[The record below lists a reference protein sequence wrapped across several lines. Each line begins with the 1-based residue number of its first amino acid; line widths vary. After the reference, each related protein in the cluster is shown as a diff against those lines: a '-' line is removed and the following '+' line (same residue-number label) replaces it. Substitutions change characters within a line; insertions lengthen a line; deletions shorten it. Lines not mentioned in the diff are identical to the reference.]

1 MKKYLMVR
9 SPESLINDNKIGYGW
24 KQINFASHDNINSL
38 IKEIIDKNGSIGRMT
53 NQVKNYF
60 NLREDDI
67 VIVPLG
73 KSIAIAKVIGKKLF
87 EPLFTRGHGAN
98 QVRVEFFRK
107 GNKIIRI
114 PRSALK
120 QNLES
125 RLKLRTTIGDLS
137 RFSKEIEHLIEN
149 LNNYGDFEINNSFQ
163 EKVDFYEQEFKKDL
177 LNAICKGNTRLK
189 AGGRGLEEFVKELLE
204 IEGYS
209 QVDILDKKNGEGI
222 ADVDIQATSENN
234 PFLKDILI
242 QVKHHNGETSKH
254 AINQLIAYEAEATSN
269 AYKWVIT
276 TGHISDESKLHAE
289 ENQINIMEGEQFV
302 DWIYT
307 NLNKLSRKT
316 KANLGIVDVP
326 KLSWA

>member
-1 MKKYLMVR
+1 MVR
-9 SPESLINDNKIGYGW
+9 SPESLIKENKIGYGW
-24 KQINFASHDNINSL
+24 KQINFSTHNNVNSL
-38 IKEIIDKNGSIGRMT
+38 IKDIIEKNGSIGRMT

-60 NLREDDI
+60 NLKQDDI

-73 KSIAIAKVIGKKLF
+73 KSIAIAKVLGEKFF
-87 EPLFTRGHGAN
+87 EPSFTGGHGAN
-98 QVRVEFFRK
+98 QIKVEFFRK
-107 GNKIIRI
+107 DNKIIRI
-114 PRSALK
+114 PRSTLK

-137 RFSKEIEHLIEN
+137 RFYEEIEHLIQN
-149 LNNYGDFEINNSFQ
+149 LNNYGNFEINNSFQ
-163 EKVDFYEQEFKKDL
+163 EKAGFYEQEFKKEL

-189 AGGRGLEEFVKELLE
+189 AGGRGLEELVKELLK

-234 PFLKDILI
+234 PFLKDII
-242 QVKHHNGETSKH
+242 VQVKHHNGETSNH

-276 TGHISDESKLHAE
+276 TGHISDESKLYAE

-307 NLNKLSRKT
+307 NLDKLKRTT
-316 KANLGIVDVP
+316 KESLGIVDVP
-326 KLSWA
+326 KLSWS

>member
-73 KSIAIAKVIGKKLF
+73 KSIAIAKVIGEKLF

-307 NLNKLSRKT
+307 NLNKLSRET

>member
-9 SPESLINDNKIGYGW
+9 SPESLIKENKIGYGW
-24 KQINFASHDNINSL
+24 KQINFSTHNNVNSL
-38 IKEIIDKNGSIGRMT
+38 IKDIIEKNGSIGRMT

-60 NLREDDI
+60 NLKQDDI

-73 KSIAIAKVIGKKLF
+73 KSIAIAKVLGEKFF
-87 EPLFTRGHGAN
+87 EPSFTGGHGAN
-98 QVRVEFFRK
+98 QIKVEFFRK
-107 GNKIIRI
+107 DNKIIRI
-114 PRSALK
+114 PRSTLK

-137 RFSKEIEHLIEN
+137 RFYEEIEHLIQN
-149 LNNYGDFEINNSFQ
+149 LNNYGNFEINNSFQ
-163 EKVDFYEQEFKKDL
+163 EKAGFYEQEFKKEL

-189 AGGRGLEEFVKELLE
+189 AGGRGLEELVKELLK

-234 PFLKDILI
+234 PFLKDII
-242 QVKHHNGETSKH
+242 VQVKHHNGETSNH

-276 TGHISDESKLHAE
+276 TGHISDESKLYAE

-307 NLNKLSRKT
+307 NLDKLKRTT
-316 KANLGIVDVP
+316 KESLGIVDVP
-326 KLSWA
+326 KLSWS

>member
-302 DWIYT
+302 HWIYT

>member
-1 MKKYLMVR
+1 MVR

-73 KSIAIAKVIGKKLF
+73 KSIAIAKVIGEKLF

-163 EKVDFYEQEFKKDL
+163 EKVDFYEQEF
-177 LNAICKGNTRLK
+177 
-189 AGGRGLEEFVKELLE
+189 
-204 IEGYS
+204 
-209 QVDILDKKNGEGI
+209 
-222 ADVDIQATSENN
+222 
-234 PFLKDILI
+234 
-242 QVKHHNGETSKH
+242 
-254 AINQLIAYEAEATSN
+254 
-269 AYKWVIT
+269 
-276 TGHISDESKLHAE
+276 
-289 ENQINIMEGEQFV
+289 
-302 DWIYT
+302 
-307 NLNKLSRKT
+307 
-316 KANLGIVDVP
+316 
-326 KLSWA
+326 

>member
-1 MKKYLMVR
+1 MVR

-73 KSIAIAKVIGKKLF
+73 KSIAIAKVIGEKLF
-87 EPLFTRGHGAN
+87 EPLFTTGHGAN

-307 NLNKLSRKT
+307 NLNKLSRET

>member
-1 MKKYLMVR
+1 MVR

-307 NLNKLSRKT
+307 NLNKLSRET

>member
-1 MKKYLMVR
+1 MVR
-9 SPESLINDNKIGYGW
+9 SPESLIKENKIGYGW
-24 KQINFASHDNINSL
+24 KQINFSTHNNVNSL
-38 IKEIIDKNGSIGRMT
+38 IKDIIEKNGSIGRMT

-60 NLREDDI
+60 NLKQDDI

-73 KSIAIAKVIGKKLF
+73 KSIAIAKVLGEKFF
-87 EPLFTRGHGAN
+87 EPSFTGGHGAN
-98 QVRVEFFRK
+98 QIKVEFFRK
-107 GNKIIRI
+107 DNKIIRI
-114 PRSALK
+114 PRSTLK
-120 QNLES
+120 QNLER

-137 RFSKEIEHLIEN
+137 RFYEEIEHLIQN
-149 LNNYGDFEINNSFQ
+149 LNNYGNFEINNSFQ
-163 EKVDFYEQEFKKDL
+163 EKAGFYEQEFKKEL

-189 AGGRGLEEFVKELLE
+189 AGGRGLEELVKELLK

-234 PFLKDILI
+234 PFLKDII
-242 QVKHHNGETSKH
+242 VQVKHHNGETSNH

-276 TGHISDESKLHAE
+276 TGHISDESKLYAE

-307 NLNKLSRKT
+307 NLDKLKRTT
-316 KANLGIVDVP
+316 KESLGIVDVP
-326 KLSWA
+326 KLSWS

>member
-1 MKKYLMVR
+1 MVR

-302 DWIYT
+302 HWIYT

>member
-1 MKKYLMVR
+1 MVR

-125 RLKLRTTIGDLS
+125 KLKLRTTIGDLS

-307 NLNKLSRKT
+307 NLNKLSRET

>member
-1 MKKYLMVR
+1 MVR
-9 SPESLINDNKIGYGW
+9 SPESLIKENKIGYGW
-24 KQINFASHDNINSL
+24 KQINFANHVNADSL
-38 IKEIIDKNGSIGRMT
+38 IKEIIQKNGSIGRMT

-60 NLREDDI
+60 NLKQDDI

-73 KSIAIAKVIGKKLF
+73 KRIAIATVVGEKF
-87 EPLFTRGHGAN
+87 FDPLFTGGHGAN
-98 QVRVEFFRK
+98 QISVEFFK
-107 GNKIIRI
+107 KDNKVILI
-114 PRSALK
+114 PRAALK

-137 RFSKEIEHLIEN
+137 RFSDEIEHLIQN
-149 LNNYGDFEINNSFQ
+149 LNNYGHFEVNNSFQ
-163 EKVDFYEQEFKKDL
+163 VKADFYEQEFKKEL
-177 LNAICKGNTRLK
+177 LEAICKGHTRLK
-189 AGGRGLEEFVKELLE
+189 AGGRGLEELVKELLE

-234 PFLKDILI
+234 PFLKDIII
-242 QVKHHNGETSKH
+242 QIKHHNGETSKH
-254 AINQLIAYEAEATSN
+254 AINQLITYETEATSN

-276 TGHISDESKLHAE
+276 TGHISDESKLYAE

-307 NLNKLSRKT
+307 NLDKLKRTT
-316 KANLGIVDVP
+316 KESLGIVDVP
-326 KLSWA
+326 KLSWS

>member
-1 MKKYLMVR
+1 MVR

>member
-1 MKKYLMVR
+1 MVR
-9 SPESLINDNKIGYGW
+9 CPESLIKDNKIGYGW

-38 IKEIIDKNGSIGRMT
+38 IKEIIDKNGSVGRMT

-60 NLREDDI
+60 NLRKDDI

-73 KSIAIAKVIGKKLF
+73 RSIAIAKVIGEKLF
-87 EPLFTRGHGAN
+87 EPSFTGGHGAN

-107 GNKIIRI
+107 DNKIIRI

-137 RFSKEIEHLIEN
+137 RFSEEIEHLIQN
-149 LNNYGDFEINNSFQ
+149 MNNYGSFEINNSFL
-163 EKVDFYEQEFKKDL
+163 EKADFYEQEFKKDL

-189 AGGRGLEEFVKELLE
+189 AGGRGLEDFVKELLE

-242 QVKHHNGETSKH
+242 QVKHHNGETGKH
-254 AINQLIAYEAEATSN
+254 AINQLIAYEAEAISN

-307 NLNKLSRKT
+307 NLNKLSRET
-316 KANLGIVDVP
+316 KANLGIVEVP
-326 KLSWA
+326 KLSWS

>member
-1 MKKYLMVR
+1 MVR
-9 SPESLINDNKIGYGW
+9 SPESLIKDNKIGYGW

-60 NLREDDI
+60 NLRKDDI

-73 KSIAIAKVIGKKLF
+73 KSIAIAKVIGEKFF
-87 EPLFTRGHGAN
+87 EPSFTEGHGAN

-107 GNKIIRI
+107 ENKIIRI

-137 RFSKEIEHLIEN
+137 RFSEEIEHLIQN
-149 LNNYGDFEINNSFQ
+149 LNNYGSFEINNSFL
-163 EKVDFYEQEFKKDL
+163 EKADFYEQEFKKDL

-307 NLNKLSRKT
+307 NLNKLSRET

-326 KLSWA
+326 KLSWS

>member
-73 KSIAIAKVIGKKLF
+73 KSIAIAKVIGEKLF
-87 EPLFTRGHGAN
+87 EPLFTTGHGAN

-307 NLNKLSRKT
+307 NLNKLSRET

>member
-9 SPESLINDNKIGYGW
+9 SPEALINDNKIGYGW
-24 KQINFASHDNINSL
+24 KKINFASHDNINSL
-38 IKEIIDKNGSIGRMT
+38 IKEIIDTNGSIGRMT

-60 NLREDDI
+60 NLKKDDI

-73 KSIAIAKVIGKKLF
+73 KSIAIAKVLGEKLF
-87 EPLFTRGHGAN
+87 EPSFTGGHGAN
-98 QVRVEFFRK
+98 QIRVEFFRK
-107 GNKIIRI
+107 ENKIIRI
-114 PRSALK
+114 SRSTLK

-137 RFSKEIEHLIEN
+137 RFSEEIEHLIQN
-149 LNNYGDFEINNSFQ
+149 LNSYGNFEVDNSYQ
-163 EKVDFYEQEFKKDL
+163 EKSNFYEKEFKNDL
-177 LNAICKGNTRLK
+177 LNALCKGNTRLK
-189 AGGRGLEEFVKELLE
+189 AGGRGLEELVRELLK

-222 ADVDIQATSENN
+222 ADVDIQATSDNN
-234 PFLKDILI
+234 PFLKDILV
-242 QVKHHNGETSKH
+242 QVKHHNGETSAH
-254 AINQLIAYEAEATSN
+254 AIKQLIAYEDEANSN
-269 AYKWVIT
+269 AYKWVVT
-276 TGHISDESKLHAE
+276 TGNISDQSKLLAE

-307 NLNKLSRKT
+307 NLNKLSIKT

-326 KLSWA
+326 KLSWS